1 MDEQGAG
8 QEPVPAVEAGQRVA
22 RNRLDECGD
31 GDADRTAEQF
41 FALLSGPM
49 ENEHASAPAGYRSS
63 FLQTST
69 PL

>member
-1 MDEQGAG
+1 M
-8 QEPVPAVEAGQRVA
+8 EAGQRVA